1 MGYEG
6 DECTSRKERRCEKH
20 WEEPIKGK
28 KVWVDNPATCKYF
41 DATDCRPVTKYRTEQ
56 ERYTTCDQVPYEH
69 CDRVKDTN
77 CYQVP
82 KQECKNV
89 KIPGEMNAALNT
101 EKNATTIPD
110 PSKYRMRKMNVLVE
124 RSGVARSI
132 GKSLSRERRFGLI
145 TQQPANIL
153 MPRTADQ

>member
-1 MGYEG
+1 MKQNTKLLRRKARDKNVEDG
-6 DECTSRKERRCEKH
+6 SRTNVQLD
-20 WEEPIKGK
+20 KGLSAP
-28 KVWVDNPATCKYF
+28 NIRTPFATQSI
-41 DATDCRPVTKYRTEQ
+41 E
-56 ERYTTCDQVPYEH
+56 
-69 CDRVKDTN
+69 TN
-77 CYQVP
+77 VETGQN
-82 KQECKNV
+82 KNV

-145 TQQPANIL
+145 TQQRANIL
-153 MPRTADQ
+153 MPLTADQ

>member
-1 MGYEG
+1 MKQNTKLLRRKARDKNVEDG
-6 DECTSRKERRCEKH
+6 SRTNVQLD
-20 WEEPIKGK
+20 KGLSAP
-28 KVWVDNPATCKYF
+28 NIRTPFATQSI
-41 DATDCRPVTKYRTEQ
+41 E
-56 ERYTTCDQVPYEH
+56 
-69 CDRVKDTN
+69 TN
-77 CYQVP
+77 VETGQN
-82 KQECKNV
+82 KNV

-145 TQQPANIL
+145 TQHRVNIL

>member
-1 MGYEG
+1 MGKLLRRKARDKNVEDG
-6 DECTSRKERRCEKH
+6 SRTNVQLD
-20 WEEPIKGK
+20 KGLSAP
-28 KVWVDNPATCKYF
+28 NIRIPFATQNI
-41 DATDCRPVTKYRTEQ
+41 E
-56 ERYTTCDQVPYEH
+56 
-69 CDRVKDTN
+69 TN
-77 CYQVP
+77 VETGQS
-82 KQECKNV
+82 KNV

-124 RSGVARSI
+124 RNGVARNI

-145 TQQPANIL
+145 TQHRVNIL

>member
-1 MGYEG
+1 MKQNMKLWRRKAHDRNVEDGSRINVQLDKGLNAPNIRTPFATQSIE
-6 DECTSRKERRCEKH
+6 TSVET
-20 WEEPIKGK
+20 GQ
-28 KVWVDNPATCKYF
+28 N
-41 DATDCRPVTKYRTEQ
+41 
-56 ERYTTCDQVPYEH
+56 
-69 CDRVKDTN
+69 
-77 CYQVP
+77 
-82 KQECKNV
+82 KNV

-145 TQQPANIL
+145 TQQRANIL
-153 MPRTADQ
+153 MPLTADQ

>member
-1 MGYEG
+1 MKQNMKLLRRKAHDRNVEDGSRINVQLDKDLSAPNIRTPFATQSIE
-6 DECTSRKERRCEKH
+6 TSVET
-20 WEEPIKGK
+20 GQ
-28 KVWVDNPATCKYF
+28 N
-41 DATDCRPVTKYRTEQ
+41 
-56 ERYTTCDQVPYEH
+56 
-69 CDRVKDTN
+69 
-77 CYQVP
+77 
-82 KQECKNV
+82 KNV

-145 TQQPANIL
+145 IQQRANIL
-153 MPRTADQ
+153 MPLTADQ